1 MTEKS
6 SAAEPMADASC
17 PSVAEL
23 ISDTDERP
31 PRLPG
36 EIWVLVTTAFLVA
49 IGYGLVSPAL
59 PSFARTFGV
68 GISAASAV
76 VSAFAV
82 FRLGFA
88 PVSGRLV
95 NAFGERR
102 TFTIGLLV
110 VAGSTGACA
119 VAHTYWQL
127 LTFRAVGGI
136 GSTMFTVSALSLLVK
151 LSPPAQRGRASGLWG
166 TGFLLGSITGPLF
179 GGGLV
184 VVSLR
189 APFVV
194 YALVLVVTAAVG
206 AAFLRRSTLSPV
218 TVDGIQPDLTLR
230 AALRIRA
237 YRAAL
242 IGNFTNG
249 WLNYGVRVALV
260 PLFVVEALGQKPSWA
275 GIALTVFAAGNA
287 TTLMLAGRWADRRG
301 RRPPILLGLL
311 VSALATGSLGW
322 ISSLPLFL
330 VVSLLGGL
338 GGGLVNPPLNAV
350 VADVIGGRGRGG
362 PVLAGFQMVADLGTI
377 IGPVLAGAI
386 AQGTSYGLA
395 FGVSGAV
402 ALLALA
408 AWSRAPE
415 TLQAPGTPLA
425 PGTLRAPGATRA
437 AVDPGSGPRLST

>member
-1 MTEKS
+1 MSEKS
-6 SAAEPMADASC
+6 
-17 PSVAEL
+17 
-23 ISDTDERP
+23 T
-31 PRLPG
+31 RLPG
-36 EIWVLVTTAFLVA
+36 EIWVLVVTAFLVA

-102 TFTIGLLV
+102 VFTAGLLV

-136 GSTMFTVSALSLLVK
+136 GSTMFTVSALSLLVR
-151 LSPPAQRGRASGLWG
+151 LSPPAQRGRASGMWG
-166 TGFLLGSITGPLF
+166 TGFLLGSITGPLV

-184 VVSLR
+184 AVSLR
-189 APFVV
+189 APFIV
-194 YALVLVVTAAVG
+194 YALVLVLTAAVG
-206 AAFLRRSTLSPV
+206 AVFLSRSTLLAAIV
-218 TVDGIQPDLTLR
+218 GDGGPDLSLR
-230 AALRIRA
+230 AALRMRA

-287 TTLMLAGRWADRRG
+287 TTLMLSGRWADRRG
-301 RRPPILLGLL
+301 RRPPILLGL
-311 VSALATGSLGW
+311 VISALATGSLGW
-322 ISSLPLFL
+322 ITSLPLFL
-330 VVSLLGGL
+330 AVSLLGGL
-338 GGGLVNPPLNAV
+338 GGGLINPPLNAA

-362 PVLAGFQMVADLGTI
+362 PVLAGFQMVSDLGTI
-377 IGPVLAGAI
+377 IGPMLAGLI
-386 AQGTSYGLA
+386 AEGTSYGIA
-395 FGVSGAV
+395 FTVSGVV

-408 AWSRAPE
+408 VWSRAPE
-415 TLQAPGTPLA
+415 TLHPSMAPRYRVLA
-425 PGTLRAPGATRA
+425 GAA
-437 AVDPGSGPRLST
+437 ESGAGEMLEGDPGGGGAELRP

>member
-1 MTEKS
+1 MSEKF
-6 SAAEPMADASC
+6 
-17 PSVAEL
+17 
-23 ISDTDERP
+23 T
-31 PRLPG
+31 RLPG
-36 EIWVLVTTAFLVA
+36 EIWVLVVTAFLVA

-102 TFTIGLLV
+102 VFTAGLLV

-136 GSTMFTVSALSLLVK
+136 GSTMFTVSALSLLVR
-151 LSPPAQRGRASGLWG
+151 LSPPAQRGRASGMWG
-166 TGFLLGSITGPLF
+166 TGFLLGSITGPLV

-184 VVSLR
+184 AVSLR
-189 APFVV
+189 APFIV
-194 YALVLVVTAAVG
+194 YALVLVLTAAVG
-206 AAFLRRSTLSPV
+206 AVFLSRSTLRAAIV
-218 TVDGIQPDLTLR
+218 GDGGPDLSLR
-230 AALRIRA
+230 AALRMRA

-287 TTLMLAGRWADRRG
+287 TTLMLSGRWADRRG
-301 RRPPILLGLL
+301 RRPPILLGL
-311 VSALATGSLGW
+311 VISALATGSLGW
-322 ISSLPLFL
+322 ITSLPLFL
-330 VVSLLGGL
+330 AVSLLGGL
-338 GGGLVNPPLNAV
+338 GGGLINPPLNAA

-362 PVLAGFQMVADLGTI
+362 PVLAGFQMVSDLGTI
-377 IGPVLAGAI
+377 IGPMLAGLI
-386 AQGTSYGLA
+386 AEGTSYGIA
-395 FGVSGAV
+395 FTVSGVV

-408 AWSRAPE
+408 VWSRAPE
-415 TLQAPGTPLA
+415 TLHPSMAPRYRVLA
-425 PGTLRAPGATRA
+425 GAA
-437 AVDPGSGPRLST
+437 AESGAGEMLEGDPGGGGAELRP